1 MLHDDPFAATS
12 LSGFAAA
19 LRRGETSAIA
29 ATTAVLA
36 RIDALAAKLDAFTA
50 IERERALGTAAAC
63 DALLGVG
70 TDLGPLTGLP
80 IVIKDLFTVAGLP
93 TTAGSR
99 LDVSSLVPPEG
110 SFVRRLKRAGAVI
123 VGKTRT
129 TEFAMGG
136 FNLTH
141 PLPWN
146 PCDAK
151 VRRMTGG
158 SSHGSAVALA
168 AGLCAFSVGS
178 DTGGS
183 VRQPAAFTGTFG
195 YKASA
200 TGWPLDGIFPMC
212 PAMDSIGL
220 FTRSAADA
228 AWVFAGIEGTL
239 PPAPAPVA
247 GLHFAVPRNH
257 FLDDCETEVRE
268 AFEAAVEKLRLAGA
282 RVTGIEV
289 PEASEIDAV
298 FAAMVPADVLA
309 FLGRERFLAGREL
322 IDPVARQRA
331 EVALEL
337 PATEY
342 IRISARQRE
351 LVRLVG
357 ARLAGCDAWL
367 TPTVP
372 SLPAPCAGFD
382 SVEKVAAWNRRNTH
396 NTRPANLFG
405 QCGASLPL
413 PEGPAALPIG
423 LQVACRDGDDARLLA
438 IAQGIETVLGKAPAR
453 DMRGFVFR
461 QR

>member
-1 MLHDDPFAATS
+1 MFHDDPFAATP
-12 LSGFAAA
+12 LADFAAA
-19 LRRGETSAIA
+19 LRRGGTSATA

-36 RIDALAAKLDAFTA
+36 RIDALASKLDAFTV
-50 IERERALGTAAAC
+50 IERERALATAKAV
-63 DALLGVG
+63 DALLRAG
-70 TDLGPLTGLP
+70 TDLGPLAGLP
-80 IVIKDLFTVAGLP
+80 VAIKDLFTVDGLP

-99 LDVSSLVPPEG
+99 LDVASLVPPEG
-110 SFVRRLKRAGAVI
+110 SFVRGLKRAGAVI
-123 VGKTRT
+123 LGKTRT

-146 PCDAK
+146 PCDSK
-151 VRRMTGG
+151 LRRMTGG

-200 TGWPLDGIFPMC
+200 ARWPLDGIFPMC

-228 AWVFAGIEGTL
+228 AWVFAGIEETL

-247 GLHFAVPRNH
+247 GLRLAVPRDH
-257 FLDDCETEVRE
+257 FLEDCETAVRE
-268 AFEAAVEKLRLAGA
+268 GFEAALERLRAAGA
-282 RVTGIEV
+282 RVTDIEV
-289 PEASEIDAV
+289 PEAGEIDAV

-309 FLGRERFLAGREL
+309 FLGRERFLAGRGL

-337 PATEY
+337 PASEY
-342 IRISARQRE
+342 IRMSARQRE

-357 ARLAGCDAWL
+357 ARMAGCDAWL

-382 SVEKVAAWNRRNTH
+382 SVEKVAAWNRRNTW

-423 LQVACRDGDDARLLA
+423 LQVVCRDGDDARLLA

-453 DMRGFVFR
+453 DMRGFVE
-461 QR
+461 